1 MTQRRMH
8 AMTHK
13 TLLALATLALL
24 GACSH
29 HYRANPKHMF
39 TPEQMIQSGPMIGY
53 ADMREVLIW
62 IQTTR
67 SAFVEVEY
75 SEMGD
80 STGKKYHTTRLLT
93 RPETDYTAKLIANE
107 VQPGKT
113 YTYRV
118 LIDSEPARFSYPT
131 TFKTQPLWQWR
142 TDPPAFTMVTGSCN
156 YVNEEVYDRPGKPY
170 GSDHQIFTS
179 IARDKPDLMLWL
191 GDNTYL
197 REPDWNTRTGIAHR
211 HTHSRALPELQPLLA
226 STAHYAIW
234 DDHDFGPNDSDGT
247 WQHKEM
253 AWEVF
258 RNFWGNPTF
267 GVNGQK
273 GCTTRFQYA
282 DVDFF
287 LLDNRYFRTPNYCRT
302 CPDRSMLGK
311 EQVQWLLASLAASQA
326 PFKIVALGSQFVTD
340 NQLSETHA
348 NFFPAERD
356 TILARIER
364 ERIRGV
370 VFLTGDRHFS
380 ELSALKN
387 KAGNMVYD
395 LTTSPLTAGVFADA
409 GTKTTNSYRVE
420 GTLVAQHNYSFITF
434 SGPRK
439 ARKMQISMR
448 DMNGKELW
456 AKTIEAEQ

>member
-1 MTQRRMH
+1 
-8 AMTHK
+8 MTHK
-13 TLLALATLALL
+13 TLLSLAALVLLALAACAPRNYPSYPMHHKPFEPKTLL
-24 GACSH
+24 
-29 HYRANPKHMF
+29 RN
-39 TPEQMIQSGPMIGY
+39 GPMIGY

-62 IQTTR
+62 VQTTR
-67 SAFVEVEY
+67 PAFVTVEY
-75 SEMGD
+75 TEVGDNSE
-80 STGKKYHTTRLLT
+80 KKHLT
-93 RPETDYTAKLIANE
+93 HPVRTDAATDFTAKCIANE

-118 LIDSEPARFSYPT
+118 LLDFKPLELPYPT

-142 TDPPAFTMVTGSCN
+142 TDPPEFTMATGSCN
-156 YVNEEVYDRPGKPY
+156 YVNEEIYDRPGKPY

-197 REPDWNTRTGIAHR
+197 REPDWYTRTGIVHR
-211 HTHSRALPELQPLLA
+211 YTHSRALPELQPLLA

-247 WQHKEM
+247 WQQKEM

-311 EQVQWLLASLAASQA
+311 EQMEWFLASLAASQA

-340 NQLSETHA
+340 NKYNETHI

-364 ERIRGV
+364 ERIKGV

-395 LTTSPLTAGVFADA
+395 LTTSPLSAGVFADA
-409 GTKTTNSYRVE
+409 VTKVNNSYRVE
-420 GTLVAQHNYSFITF
+420 GTIVAQHNYSLLTF